1 MELDSKAVFKERVLL
16 FGLESVYAE
25 MEKRGWITMG
35 AFAFSCSAP
44 PGSAAEA
51 DCFFAEVAG
60 PLTANNKES
69 PLLPAL
75 GRLFFEAWTCSSV
88 DLKHR
93 LERRDDEPPRKL
105 PAVEREERRLRLA
118 TRLGP
123 GMQLDNFN
131 ETSNALVNEAAEM
144 FEESAIKY
152 IAWSRCTHRL
162 AEVAG
167 MKKVEEVLTDNNGFI
182 KLQRKVQ
189 KISANHHD
197 LLRARQC
204 LTRRRV
210 ALGPGH
216 RRRADL

>member
-51 DCFFAEVAG
+51 DRFFAEVAG
-60 PLTANNKES
+60 PLAANNKES

-75 GRLFFEAWTCSSV
+75 RRLFFEAWTCSSA

-105 PAVEREERRLRLA
+105 PAVGGEERRLRLA
-118 TRLGP
+118 TWLGP
-123 GMQLDNFN
+123 GMQLT
-131 ETSNALVNEAAEM
+131 TST
-144 FEESAIKY
+144 
-152 IAWSRCTHRL
+152 SRRT
-162 AEVAG
+162 
-167 MKKVEEVLTDNNGFI
+167 
-182 KLQRKVQ
+182 
-189 KISANHHD
+189 
-197 LLRARQC
+197 
-204 LTRRRV
+204 
-210 ALGPGH
+210 PW
-216 RRRADL
+216 